1 MDERRDPL
9 TPSAVRRLLGKTLPT
24 KPELDAF
31 CVDYFPEVSRRFTD
45 EMDRTT
51 KVNLLLMQV
60 PLVELVNR
68 LLAAFP
74 IAAQIMA
81 QSMEDSATSLEPVPP
96 AEEERPGQSGRSAN
110 KVPTVWCSFA
120 VPEEWLFAELAEH
133 LSVLAQQGILALRPT
148 RTDVAAAAT
157 GAAAAAADSQ
167 KSALA
172 DPAVIEAAE
181 AADIIL
187 LLLSRR
193 YLAWSMASVHKALD
207 CYRGP
212 RHPTLLT
219 VLLGPAVWQSTPL
232 AHVAPPLLGGRP
244 VSDFEDRDA
253 AWVEIAN
260 AVRQAIQFP
269 PASQRELPP
278 TAPLLPGSVRSLSDI
293 FVYAG
298 PSKVIFVET
307 VQSRELIQRL
317 RLPTIADGLV
327 VEGPSGIG
335 KTTAVLRALEELQA
349 RHRFQYLS
357 ATDEKDL
364 PELDRQIRDN
374 VPQGGYLVIDDFHLL
389 VWARKEAVARLVKR
403 LCDRNR
409 RDTKVVIIGIN
420 PIGAS
425 LVEALPDIRGR
436 YSVISMQGR
445 QPDEKIDELIALG
458 EHAANVE
465 FQRRSRFVD
474 EAQGSFALAQRLCY
488 EATRLA
494 GLTERAPERVVI
506 RVPAQEVVA
515 QVYQTIEQ
523 YYRPRLLAFA
533 AWDAQAPPR
542 GVCLLLLWHLS
553 REAEGSVMLHEVRL
567 KYRQQ
572 PELDAAFG
580 WLLDGNLYRL
590 FGEMPRLRQLL
601 HYRRITGTLSAEDPQ
616 LWFYL
621 RHLNWVKFAQDS
633 GHAVEDAPAP
643 DGSPRLRSAAAPCAQ
658 VAPSQPSRAPFVLIH
673 LSDLHFGSREQ
684 ATLWY
689 GQLAE
694 DLRREVGI
702 TSIDAVALSGDITQ
716 RGQEE
721 EFRAAEEFLIGLSAE
736 FSLKPHQLVIVP
748 GNHDLSWRL
757 ARESYVPQLR
767 SAHTGS
773 MRLDIDFEEGPG
785 SRYIELRNDER
796 YHQRF
801 RPFAEFYQRV
811 CRQPYPLNPIDQA
824 TIHHFGEAG
833 VLLLGLNSAWQIDH
847 NFRER
852 SGVNALALSHALDD
866 VRRTPLFEKCGLKL
880 ALFHHPVGGSDEARL
895 RDLGFLER
903 LAQARFQVALHG
915 HIHEPGDSIFPYYRS
930 TSGFHILGAGTF
942 GAAGPERPPSVPLH
956 YQILEFHPGAAAR
969 AGELVVHSRRRSR
982 DTGAWEPDHR
992 YRQAPGQPNTNS
1004 IKIPLS
1010 GLSPLRV

>member
-9 TPSAVRRLLGKTLPT
+9 TPAAVRRLLSKTLPT

-31 CVDYFPEVSRRFTD
+31 CVDYFPEVFRRFND

-68 LLAAFP
+68 LLAEFP
-74 IAAQIMA
+74 AAAQIMA
-81 QSMEDSATSLEPVPP
+81 QSAEDSATSLDPIPVT
-96 AEEERPGQSGRSAN
+96 EVERPRPSVRSAN
-110 KVPTVWCSFA
+110 KILRVWCSFA
-120 VPEEWLFAELAEH
+120 APEGYLFAELAEH
-133 LSVLAQQGILALRPT
+133 LAVFEQQGILVLRPT
-148 RTDVAAAAT
+148 RSTNAAT
-157 GAAAAAADSQ
+157 AEE
-167 KSALA
+167 KK
-172 DPAVIEAAE
+172 AAE
-181 AADIIL
+181 AVVEETADAADIIL

-193 YLAWSMASVHKALD
+193 YLAWSMYAINKALD
-207 CYRGP
+207 CYHGP
-212 RHPTLLT
+212 RHPALLT
-219 VLLGPAVWQSTPL
+219 VLLGPAMWQSTPL
-232 AHVAPPLLGGRP
+232 SHVAPPLLGGRP
-244 VSDFEDRDA
+244 VSEFEDRDA
-253 AWVEIAN
+253 AWVEVAN
-260 AVRQAIQFP
+260 AVRQAVQFP
-269 PASQRELPP
+269 PASQRELPDS
-278 TAPLLPGSVRSLSDI
+278 APLPPSAVRSLSDI

-307 VQSRELIQRL
+307 VQSRELLQRL
-317 RLPTIADGLV
+317 RLPTIPDGLV

-335 KTTAVLRALEELQA
+335 KTTAVLRALEELQVEQ
-349 RHRFQYLS
+349 RFLYLS

-364 PELDRQIRDN
+364 PELDRQIRDS

-389 VWARKEAVARLVKR
+389 LWARKEGVARLVKR

-474 EAQGSFALAQRLCY
+474 EAQGSFALAQRLCF

-494 GLTERAPERVVI
+494 GITERAPERVVI
-506 RVPAQEVVA
+506 RVPAQEVVT
-515 QVYQTIEQ
+515 QVYQTFEQ

-553 REAEGSVMLHEVRL
+553 RETEGSVMMHQMRL
-567 KYRQQ
+567 KYRHQ
-572 PELDAAFG
+572 PELDAAFT
-580 WLLDGNLYRL
+580 WLLDGNMSRL
-590 FGEMPRLRQLL
+590 FTEMPRLRQLL

-633 GHAVEDAPAP
+633 GHAVEEAPAA
-643 DGSPRLRSAAAPCAQ
+643 DGSPRLRSATALSAVSFPPQ
-658 VAPSQPSRAPFVLIH
+658 LRKAPFILLH
-673 LSDLHFGSREQ
+673 LSDLHFGTREQ

-694 DLRREVGI
+694 DLRREAGVPGL
-702 TSIDAVALSGDITQ
+702 DAVALTGDITQ
-716 RGQEE
+716 RGHDE

-736 FSLKPHQLVIVP
+736 FALKPHQLVIVP
-748 GNHDLSWRL
+748 GNHDLCWRT
-757 ARESYVPQLR
+757 ARASYVPQLR
-767 SAHTGS
+767 STHPGS
-773 MRLDIDFEEGPG
+773 IRPELDFEEGPT
-785 SRYIELRNDER
+785 SRYIELRNDEQ

-801 RPFAEFYQRV
+801 RAFADFYQRV
-811 CRQPYPLNPIDQA
+811 CRQPYPLNPLDQA
-824 TIHHFGEAG
+824 TIHHFGDAG
-833 VLLLGLNSAWQIDH
+833 VLMLGLNSAWQIDH

-852 SGVNALALSHALDD
+852 SSINAAGLSHALDD
-866 VRRTPLFEKCGLKL
+866 VRRTPLFERCSVKL

-942 GAAGPERPPSVPLH
+942 GAASPDRPPSVPLH
-956 YQILEFHPGAAAR
+956 YQILEFHSGSTTRPS
-969 AGELVVHSRRRSR
+969 ELVVHSRRRGR

-992 YRQAPGQPNTNS
+992 YRQAPGQPNTHL
-1004 IKIPLS
+1004 IRIPLS
-1010 GLSPLRV
+1010 ITPPVDSARTKNSG

>member
-1 MDERRDPL
+1 MDERRDHL
-9 TPSAVRRLLGKTLPT
+9 TPSAVRRLLSKTLPT

-60 PLVELVNR
+60 PLVELLNR
-68 LLAAFP
+68 LIDEFP
-74 IAAQIMA
+74 TAAQLMA
-81 QSMEDSATSLEPVPP
+81 QPVEDSATSLEPLPP
-96 AEEERPGQSGRSAN
+96 LPTDDEHPGSSARSAN
-110 KVPTVWCSFA
+110 RIPTLWCSFTTHEA
-120 VPEEWLFAELAEH
+120 GLFAELAEH
-133 LSVLAQQGILALRPT
+133 LSVFVQQGVMALRPI
-148 RTDVAAAAT
+148 RNEQ
-157 GAAAAAADSQ
+157 SP
-167 KSALA
+167 SAEDKRRA
-172 DPAVIEAAE
+172 SEAEAEAAE
-181 AADIIL
+181 AADVIL

-193 YLAWSMASVHKALD
+193 YLAWSMPSIQRALD

-219 VLLGPAVWQSTPL
+219 VVLSPAIWQSTPL
-232 AHVAPPLLGGRP
+232 EHVAPPLLGGRP
-244 VSDFEDRDA
+244 ISEFEDRDA

-269 PASQRELPP
+269 PASQRELPHSVVP
-278 TAPLLPGSVRSLSDI
+278 PPSSVRSLSDI

-307 VQSRELIQRL
+307 VQSRELVQRL
-317 RLPTIADGLV
+317 RLPNIPDGLV

-349 RHRFQYLS
+349 ERRYLYLS

-364 PELDRQIRDN
+364 PELDRQIRDS

-389 VWARKEAVARLVKR
+389 LWARKEAVARLVKR

-494 GLTERAPERVVI
+494 GITERAPERVII
-506 RVPAQEVVA
+506 RVPAQEVVT
-515 QVYQTIEQ
+515 QVYQTFEQ

-533 AWDAQAPPR
+533 AFDAIAPPR

-553 REAEGSVMLHEVRL
+553 REAEGSVMLHQLRL

-580 WLLDGNLYRL
+580 WLLDGNLSRL
-590 FGEMPRLRQLL
+590 FAEMPRLRQLL

-633 GHAVEDAPAP
+633 GHAVEESPAA
-643 DGSPRLRSAAAPCAQ
+643 DGSPRLRGASAASAVSFPPQ
-658 VAPSQPSRAPFVLIH
+658 LRKAPFVLIH
-673 LSDLHFGSREQ
+673 LSDLHFGTREQ
-684 ATLWY
+684 ASLWC

-694 DLRREVGI
+694 DLRREAGLP
-702 TSIDAVALSGDITQ
+702 SIDAVALTGDITQ

-736 FSLKPHQLVIVP
+736 FSLKPHQLMLVP
-748 GNHDLSWRL
+748 GNHDLSWST
-757 ARESYVPQLR
+757 AKKAYVPQLR
-767 SAHTGS
+767 STQAGPL
-773 MRLDIDFEEGPG
+773 RPDIDFEEGPT
-785 SRYIELRNDER
+785 SRYIELRNDEL

-801 RPFAEFYQRV
+801 REFAEFYQRV
-811 CRQPYPLNPIDQA
+811 CRQPYPLNPLDQA
-824 TIHHFGEAG
+824 TIHHFGDAG
-833 VLLLGLNSAWQIDH
+833 VLVLGLNSSWQLDH
-847 NFRER
+847 NYRER
-852 SGVNALALSHALDD
+852 SSINAVALSHALDD
-866 VRRTPLFEKCGLKL
+866 VRRTPLFERCRLKI

-930 TSGFHILGAGTF
+930 TSGFHIFGAGTF
-942 GAAGPERPPSVPLH
+942 GAAAPERPPSVPLH
-956 YQILEFHPGAAAR
+956 YQIVEFHPATSSRGA
-969 AGELVVHSRRRSR
+969 ELVVHSRRRSR

-992 YRQAPGQPNTNS
+992 YRQGPGKPNTHL
-1004 IKIPLS
+1004 IKIPMY
-1010 GLSPLRV
+1010 